1 MRVAQAQK
9 ELFVNEAL
17 VLTDILLQP
26 VVEGEATAPPTEPA
40 AGATYIV
47 ASPAIGLFEG
57 REGCLASWQQEQWIF
72 VNPINGMCVFDANAS
87 TKRRFNDDWSSPTLI
102 ANPEGGTTIDTEARA
117 AIAAILVFLRQ
128 SGDLPSS

>member
-9 ELFVNEAL
+9 ELFVNEAFA
-17 VLTDILLQP
+17 LTDILLQP

-47 ASPAIGLFEG
+47 ASPATGLFEG
-57 REGCLASWQQEQWIF
+57 REACLASWQQGQWIF

-87 TKRRFNDDWSSPTLI
+87 AKRRFGDDWSLPALI

-117 AIAAILVFLRQ
+117 TIAAILACLRQ